1 MDRDERSRRAEKLAS
16 SGRLE
21 AAAAEYEA
29 IVAENP
35 RDLATANTLGD
46 LYVRAGFPDRARP
59 HYEHVADAYAREGF
73 FAKAAGFYKKL
84 LKLGPGEDVVL
95 AKLGEVTA
103 RQGLVVEAV
112 AHFRALARLLESRG
126 DARGVAEVMARIGR
140 LVHDRPSGPDPRA
153 RAGAPVQESAA
164 DGQSAGA
171 APGAAG
177 GGQEAAASGTPL
189 DVPFG
194 RLRTT
199 GSPPETS
206 PPTRLALAR
215 TYVAAGLVAEARPL
229 LEALHAGDPSD
240 VDAAA
245 LLADLHE
252 REGDAGRAI
261 ACLERV
267 VSAHR
272 EPSPA
277 RVAALRRLGDVLE
290 RAGQRA
296 RALSV
301 WRDALALAPGDR
313 ELNER
318 LARVKATMTP
328 GGGPFTR

>member
-1 MDRDERSRRAEKLAS
+1 MDRDERLRRAEKLAS

-29 IVAENP
+29 IVAADP
-35 RDLATANTLGD
+35 RDLATANALGD
-46 LYVRAGFPDRARP
+46 LYVRAGLPDRARS

-73 FAKAAGFYKKL
+73 FARAAGFYKKL
-84 LKLGPGEDVVL
+84 LKLAPGEAVVL
-95 AKLGEVTA
+95 AKLGEVIA

-126 DARGVAEVMARIGR
+126 DAPGVAEVMARIER
-140 LVHDRPSGPDPRA
+140 LAHDRPAGPDPRA
-153 RAGAPVQESAA
+153 QVGAPVRESAA
-164 DGQSAGA
+164 A
-171 APGAAG
+171 
-177 GGQEAAASGTPL
+177 
-189 DVPFG
+189 
-194 RLRTT
+194 
-199 GSPPETS
+199 GSPAETS
-206 PPTRLALAR
+206 ATTRLALAR

-229 LEALHAGDPSD
+229 LEALHADDPSD

-261 ACLERV
+261 ACLEGV

-272 EPSPA
+272 EPSQA
-277 RVAALRRLGDVLE
+277 RVAALRRLGDALE

-301 WRDALALAPGDR
+301 WRDALVLVPGDR

-318 LARVKATMTP
+318 LARVTAAMTP
-328 GGGPFTR
+328 GGGPSTR